1 MSRRPERLAEVIKE
15 EVSAMLR
22 GELKDPRIGFATITG
37 VEVSSDLRHAKIY
50 VSVYGS
56 AEEQKSTLE
65 ALQAARGYVKG
76 ELGRRL
82 RLRYAPEVV
91 FKLDPSLER
100 GARIMELLQ
109 EVRERGASES

>member
-15 EVSAMLR
+15 EVSLMLQ

-37 VEVSSDLRHAKIY
+37 VEVSADLRHAKIY

-56 AEEQKSTLE
+56 SEEQKATME
-65 ALQAARGYVKG
+65 ALHSAKGYVKS

-82 RLRYAPEVV
+82 RLRYAPEIV
-91 FKLDPSLER
+91 FKLDPSIER

-109 EVRERGASES
+109 EVKERGASES